1 MGLFRKCGGLIMK
14 YVTTL
19 GHKDFVLLME
29 VLKKAQNEGLI
40 NWSATALVCK
50 NTEIEFNGKDN

>member
-1 MGLFRKCGGLIMK
+1 MK

-19 GHKDFVLLME
+19 EHKDFVLLME

-50 NTEIEFNGKDN
+50 NTEIEFNDKGD

>member
-1 MGLFRKCGGLIMK
+1 MK

-19 GHKDFVLLME
+19 EHKDFVLLME

-50 NTEIEFNGKDN
+50 NTEIEFNGKGD